1 MSEPWRRYGH
11 DDLEA
16 RLRSARPE
24 PDDELVARLSTE
36 AGAPSRTRGPRPSGA
51 AGWRPLRL
59 ALALVTAAAAF
70 GSIFAFAQEPGS
82 TGATDTPAADQY
94 EEKVT
99 ICHRPPG
106 NPSNGQTLT
115 LPRSAAEA
123 HLRQH
128 PLDTLGPCP
137 GSEVLGVVE
146 TGGSGGKPGGDGGGA
161 AGTGSA
167 GSTAVDPGD
176 GVQGTLAFTGLALG
190 ILASLG
196 FVLLLGGWL
205 VRWRGTGTERQA

>member
-1 MSEPWRRYGH
+1 
-11 DDLEA
+11 
-16 RLRSARPE
+16 
-24 PDDELVARLSTE
+24 
-36 AGAPSRTRGPRPSGA
+36 
-51 AGWRPLRL
+51 
-59 ALALVTAAAAF
+59 LALVTVAAAF

-82 TGATDTPAADQY
+82 TRATDTPAADQY

-128 PLDTLGPCP
+128 PQDTLGACP
-137 GSEVLGVVE
+137 NSQVLGVVE
-146 TGGSGGKPGGDGGGA
+146 TGGSKGDGGGNGGDA

-167 GSTAVDPGD
+167 ASTAVDPGD

-205 VRWRGTGTERQA
+205 VRWRATETEPQP